1 MKPRYLM
8 IVAVL
13 FALSLPATAQSTFM
27 LSVSP
32 ANAQSVISNHGLTVI
47 KELYDG
53 PVCVYL
59 VSSPSSNASEVREKK
74 IKNKVL

>member
-1 MKPRYLM
+1 
-8 IVAVL
+8 
-13 FALSLPATAQSTFM
+13 M

-32 ANAQSVISNHGLTVI
+32 ANAQSVISRHGLTVI

-59 VSSPSSNASEVREKK
+59 VSSPSADATGVETEVESDLRVGSFEPDQAASLPDSVALRRR
-74 IKNKVL
+74 V